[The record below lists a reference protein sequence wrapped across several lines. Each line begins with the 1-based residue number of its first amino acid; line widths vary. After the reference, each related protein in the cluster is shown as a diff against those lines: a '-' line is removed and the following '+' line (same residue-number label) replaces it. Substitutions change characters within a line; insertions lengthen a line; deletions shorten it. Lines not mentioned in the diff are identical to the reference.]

1 MNHLLPTEG
10 LGLEIGA
17 GTGIFAENLTKKT
30 RTVICLDV
38 SRLMLVKAKQRGL
51 QTIQG
56 SATSLPI
63 RSNSLNFSYMI
74 TAIEFIDNP
83 VKMLNEIK
91 DSLKTKKPLVTLI
104 INKNSLWGQLYAK
117 MGENKDP
124 VFSNAHL
131 YDYDEITGMLNKSGY
146 KIVKHLGT
154 LTSGPYEEDPGDKL
168 SSQYSIVG
176 VIAVKSIKN
185 NS

>member
-1 MNHLLPTEG
+1 MNHLLPKEG

-30 RTVICLDV
+30 RTVICLDI

-51 QTIQG
+51 HTIQG
-56 SATSLPI
+56 SATSMPI
-63 RSNSLNFSYMI
+63 RLETLDFSYMI
-74 TAIEFIDNP
+74 TAIEFIDDP
-83 VKMLNEIK
+83 LKMLNETK
-91 DSLKTKKPLVTLI
+91 DSLKTNKPLVTLF
-104 INKNSLWGQLYAK
+104 INKKSPWGQLYAK

-131 YDYDEITGMLNKSGY
+131 YDYDEIAKKLNKSGY

-154 LTSGPYEEDPGDKL
+154 LTSGPDEENPGDRL
-168 SSQYSIVG
+168 SSKYSIVG
-176 VIAVKSIKN
+176 VIAVKSIKK